1 MPDGDPTVF
10 GLPCRFP
17 AGPSVRLANRLQDFD
32 PKRFFGAKA
41 SREKIFP

>member
-1 MPDGDPTVF
+1 MSNGDPTVF

-32 PKRFFGAKA
+32 PKRFFGAEA